1 MTVNHGGNLTEE
13 SFHAYLS
20 LVMNSRNYTLEKAGD
35 FMLETFF
42 KGNLAT
48 YGPVSYV
55 SYIKAV
61 KSLSGDRC

>member
-13 SFHAYLS
+13 YFRAYLS
-20 LVMNSRNYTLEKAGD
+20 LVMNSRNYTLEKAKE

-48 YGPVSYV
+48 FGPITYA
-55 SYIKAV
+55 SYINAV
-61 KSLSGDRC
+61 KSLSVD

>member
-13 SFHAYLS
+13 YFRAYLS
-20 LVMNSRNYTLEKAGD
+20 LVMSSRNYTLEKAKD

-48 YGPVSYV
+48 FGPITYA
-55 SYIKAV
+55 SYINAV
-61 KSLSGDRC
+61 KSLSVD